1 MFNGVLKNLLT
12 SGGDD
17 VVRNLATN
25 YGDDVA
31 RSIGSKATN
40 VLDDLL
46 PATAKKTVVAYSY
59 GQRTRFS
66 GYS

>member
-31 RSIGSKATN
+31 RSISVT
-40 VLDDLL
+40 
-46 PATAKKTVVAYSY
+46 PKTW
-59 GQRTRFS
+59 
-66 GYS
+66 